1 MNGEAS
7 SVSAED
13 GAWNGS
19 PRQGAQR
26 PGSAQGGQVE
36 KTAMLDKSID
46 SAELKQVGI
55 ATGRARKV
63 PHVGADVQDGCSLH
77 FAAPRCVV
85 GIVTQLATVCNEQTH
100 SAFS

>member
-63 PHVGADVQDGCSLH
+63 PHVGADVQDGCSLQVLD
-77 FAAPRCVV
+77 AL
-85 GIVTQLATVCNEQTH
+85 LALSHNSRRSVMNKL